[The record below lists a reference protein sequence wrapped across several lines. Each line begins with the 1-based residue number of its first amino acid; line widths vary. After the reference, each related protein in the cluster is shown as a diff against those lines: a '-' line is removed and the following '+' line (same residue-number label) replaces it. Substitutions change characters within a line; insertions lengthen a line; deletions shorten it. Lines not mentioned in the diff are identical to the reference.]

1 MSTTTATAAT
11 DKQGSSASG
20 ATRPKASVQGK
31 AFDRKLFGRVFA
43 FTGPYR
49 GIFWWAV
56 ALTFVLSIVGVLRP
70 IMLGWLVDVAANTYD
85 SLFVLT
91 KDSNWN
97 ARSIAWMAELTK
109 GVVGPGTWTLVWVI
123 TIVVVVLLI
132 VETVVQYFQ
141 AYWTAWLGQAVTF
154 DLRQRLYARVLG
166 FKLRYFDRTPIG
178 TMVTRVISD
187 IETIDDIFSQGLLMI
202 MGDILKLLVVVVV
215 MFVYNWELALLS
227 MVPIP
232 LLLWSTNIFK
242 NSIQKSFQDVRTQV
256 ARLNAFVQEHI
267 QGMAIVQLFAREG
280 QEYRKF
286 QAINREHRKA
296 HIRGV
301 LAYSIFFPV
310 VEILSAI
317 SLSFLVWWGVKDVLA
332 GQATLGDIFAYILFI
347 NMLFRPIR
355 QLADRF
361 NVLQMGMVGSER
373 VFHVLDTDATLT
385 DTGSRSTA
393 SLKGDIRFTDVWFS
407 YDDAP
412 AKDAGGEEQV
422 QNPVLKAIDFEV
434 KAGQMVA
441 LVGATGSGKSSIIN
455 LLSRSY
461 DLQRGRVTLDGHD
474 IREYR
479 LAELRRDIAVVMQD
493 VFLFSDTVH
502 NNITLGDPNISRARV
517 IEAAKSVGA
526 HEMIERLPLGYDTE
540 VRERGSILSV
550 GQRQLIAFIRAA
562 VNEPKVLILDEA
574 TSSVDSTSEQLIQQ
588 ATEVLTQGRTSI
600 VIAHRLS
607 TIQKADRIIVLD
619 QGRIIEQGSH
629 HELLAQDGPYRKL
642 YDLQFR

>member
-1 MSTTTATAAT
+1 M
-11 DKQGSSASG
+11 
-20 ATRPKASVQGK
+20 
-31 AFDRKLFGRVFA
+31 
-43 FTGPYR
+43 
-49 GIFWWAV
+49 
-56 ALTFVLSIVGVLRP
+56 
-70 IMLGWLVDVAANTYD
+70 
-85 SLFVLT
+85 
-91 KDSNWN
+91 
-97 ARSIAWMAELTK
+97 
-109 GVVGPGTWTLVWVI
+109 
-123 TIVVVVLLI
+123 
-132 VETVVQYFQ
+132 
-141 AYWTAWLGQAVTF
+141 
-154 DLRQRLYARVLG
+154 LG

-178 TMVTRVISD
+178 TLVTRVISD

-373 VFHVLDTDATLT
+373 VFNVLDTDATLA
-385 DTGSRSTA
+385 DTGTRSIS
-393 SLKGDIRFTDVWFS
+393 SLKGDIRFTDVWFA
-407 YDDAP
+407 YDDTP
-412 AKDAGGEEQV
+412 TTEGSTDGKGP
-422 QNPVLKAIDFEV
+422 NYVLKAIDFEV

-461 DLQRGRVTLDGHD
+461 DLQRGSVQLDGHD
-474 IREYR
+474 IREYK
-479 LAELRRDIAVVMQD
+479 LAELRKDISVVMQD
-493 VFLFSDTVH
+493 VFLFSESVH
-502 NNITLGDPNISRARV
+502 NNITLGDPSITRADV

-526 HEMIERLPLGYDTE
+526 HDLIERLPLGYDTE

-562 VNEPKVLILDEA
+562 VNRPKVLILDEA
-574 TSSVDSTSEQLIQQ
+574 TSSVDSTSEQLIQE
-588 ATEVLTQGRTSI
+588 ATETLTKGRTSI

-607 TIQKADRIIVLD
+607 TIQKADRILVLD

-629 HELLAQDGPYRKL
+629 QELLAQEGPYRKL
-642 YDLQFR
+642 YELQFR